1 MVIVFGKMWGCFF
14 LCHPFVYGG
23 SSNGGTGF
31 GYKVVGAYLWEDM
44 AKYLLIILFFSSCAG
59 SSRIYSKKERREN
72 VIGVA
77 FAAIVITLVAGRY
90 GKSVSP

>member
-1 MVIVFGKMWGCFF
+1 MEA
-14 LCHPFVYGG
+14 
-23 SSNGGTGF
+23 TGF

>member
-1 MVIVFGKMWGCFF
+1 MFSGKMWDYFF
-14 LCHPFVYGG
+14 LCRPFVGG
-23 SSNGGTGF
+23 EVLIEVPRF